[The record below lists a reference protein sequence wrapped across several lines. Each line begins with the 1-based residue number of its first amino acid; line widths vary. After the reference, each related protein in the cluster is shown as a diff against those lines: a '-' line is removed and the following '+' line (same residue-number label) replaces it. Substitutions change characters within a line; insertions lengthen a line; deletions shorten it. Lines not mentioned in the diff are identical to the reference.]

1 MEADVLLRRVAA
13 ALTEVRDPRTGED
26 VLSSGRV
33 RDLRLEPD
41 GVVRFRFALRG
52 DDPGAL
58 VRHARRAAEAVEG
71 VRRVKVDVEL
81 PADRA
86 PARPAPRPTL
96 PTPDPELLPRV
107 AHVVAISSGKGGVGK
122 STVAA
127 NLAAALADLGHRV
140 GLLDADVY
148 GPDIPR
154 MFGEERRPRV
164 VGPRGHE
171 RLEPLEAWGVR
182 LMSLGFLLEPDQPAI
197 FRGPLVAGVL
207 RQFLQ
212 QVEWGPLDFL
222 LVDLPPGTGDAQL
235 SLVQLVTLDGVIMVT
250 TPQEVATQDVRRGVR
265 MFQRVG
271 ARVLGVIENMSA
283 FVCPDCGAV
292 HPLFGAG
299 GGQRLAEELG
309 VSFLGAVPLEAA
321 VREGGDAGTPVVR
334 RAPDSAAAQALRTIA
349 THLAATAPG
358 RIAAVAASPPA

>member
-1 MEADVLLRRVAA
+1 MEADALLRRVAA

-26 VLSSGRV
+26 VVSSGRV
-33 RDLRLEPD
+33 RDLRLDGD

-52 DDPGAL
+52 DDPGTL
-58 VRHARRAAEAVEG
+58 VREARRAAEAVEG

-81 PADRA
+81 PADRK
-86 PARPAPRPTL
+86 PARPAPRPAP
-96 PTPDPELLPRV
+96 PTPNPQLLPEV
-107 AHVVAISSGKGGVGK
+107 AHIVAISSGKGGVGK

-127 NLAAALADLGHRV
+127 NLAAALAELGHRV

-164 VGPRGHE
+164 VGPRGQE

-182 LMSLGFLLEPDQPAI
+182 LMSLGFLLEPEQPAI

-222 LVDLPPGTGDAQL
+222 VVDLPPGTGDAQL
-235 SLVQLVTLDGVIMVT
+235 SLVQLVSLDGVVMVT

-271 ARVLGVIENMSA
+271 ARVLGVVENMSA
-283 FVCPDCGAV
+283 FVCPACGTA
-292 HPLFGAG
+292 HALFGAG
-299 GGQRLAEELG
+299 GGRRLAEEMG
-309 VSFLGAVPLEAA
+309 VPFLGEVPLEAA
-321 VREGGDAGTPVVR
+321 VREGGDAGVPVVR
-334 RAPDSAAAQALRTIA
+334 RDPASAAARALRAIA
-349 THLAATAPG
+349 AQLAATAPG
-358 RIAAVAASPPA
+358 RAVAVPAAEPA